1 MSSAPRAISAD
12 TRRSLL
18 CSLAFAAL
26 CGGIW
31 FFGSDPARAA
41 LKRLGG
47 EYETLEATE
56 RRIAIDLNRSAGI
69 SNRLAAAAADMAVWR
84 SHFLEPLL
92 ESYAMRAKTL
102 LEPLARE
109 AGLVDLDFT
118 EEPFRALPVGKVLP
132 RQLHTRA
139 AVRMS
144 ATGSYQA
151 AVSLLLKIER
161 DLPWVAVRQLNI
173 ATRRDPKAQSL
184 AIIFEWP
191 ARGKVTTAK

>member
-1 MSSAPRAISAD
+1 MNSAPGRKSAD
-12 TRRSLL
+12 SHRSLL

-56 RRIAIDLNRSAGI
+56 RRIAMDLNRAAGI
-69 SNRLAAAAADMAVWR
+69 SNRLAAAGAEMAVWQSR
-84 SHFLEPLL
+84 LLEPLL
-92 ESYAMRAKTL
+92 ESYAMRAKTQ

-109 AGLVDLDFT
+109 AGLTNLDFT
-118 EEPFRALPVGKVLP
+118 EEPFRALPLGKAVP

-139 AVRMS
+139 AVRLS

-173 ATRRDPKAQSL
+173 AARREPEAQAVS
-184 AIIFEWP
+184 IILEWP

>member
-1 MSSAPRAISAD
+1 MNSAPGRKPAD
-12 TRRSLL
+12 SHRSLL

-56 RRIAIDLNRSAGI
+56 RRIAMDLNRAAGI
-69 SNRLAAAAADMAVWR
+69 SNRLAAAGAEMAVWQSR
-84 SHFLEPLL
+84 LLEPLL
-92 ESYAMRAKTL
+92 ESYAMRAKTQ

-109 AGLVDLDFT
+109 AGLTNLDFT
-118 EEPFRALPVGKVLP
+118 EEPFRALPLGKAVP

-139 AVRMS
+139 AVRLS

-173 ATRRDPKAQSL
+173 AARREPEAQAVS
-184 AIIFEWP
+184 IILEWP